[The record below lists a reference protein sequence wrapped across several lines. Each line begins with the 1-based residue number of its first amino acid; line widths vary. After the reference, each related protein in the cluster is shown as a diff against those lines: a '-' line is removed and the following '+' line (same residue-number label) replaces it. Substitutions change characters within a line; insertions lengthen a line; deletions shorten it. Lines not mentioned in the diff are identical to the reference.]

1 MKTFF
6 FIIFCLLITLISC
19 NKKDNN
25 IPEEPSNDYRS
36 AYLGN
41 WHFTYLDEH
50 NEWVDSTGSFNSWT
64 DTTDYPNGKIELGS
78 ESNTLRII
86 TTGVGAGYE
95 LVLDENGILEHQ
107 LHSGSCSQGG
117 TITEIDFIYHN
128 GCTSA
133 SFGTSTQKT
142 IGFKL

>member
-1 MKTFF
+1 MKNSVVL
-6 FIIFCLLITLISC
+6 IVCLLFALISC
-19 NKKDNN
+19 DKEEDNS
-25 IPEEPSNDYRS
+25 SNTLPNDFRS
-36 AYLGN
+36 VYLGN
-41 WHFTYLDEH
+41 WHFTYLNEH

-86 TTGVGAGYE
+86 TSGTGNGYE
-95 LVLDENGILEHQ
+95 LVVDENGILEHQ
-107 LHSGSCSQGG
+107 LHSGTCSQGG
-117 TITEIDFIYHN
+117 SITEIDFIYHN

>member
-1 MKTFF
+1 MKTLF

-36 AYLGN
+36 VYLGN

-86 TTGVGAGYE
+86 TTGVGTGYE